1 MASLPTSLEEL
12 RQALERGERCFLGLV
27 LDDIDGIDLDL
38 SGCDLSGSCF
48 REARFGHAHLG
59 GARIEA
65 CSFQQALLWGA
76 DLSDVRAAR
85 SRWHEADLSGSRLQG
100 ADFREA
106 WLHRCCLRGVV
117 AAGSSWQNARMVEA
131 DFRSGL
137 DQLTDLGK
145 ADFRGADLSFALFQG
160 AQLGGANLRDTC
172 LYGANLAEA
181 QLEGSLLSEQQL
193 AELPL
198 GSPKASSKTLP
209 EPHSIQPPGACSGP
223 TSRRH
228 RFGQPDPSPVLTM
241 ASPYDLVVLG
251 AGSGGLAAAKRAA
264 SYGAKVAIVEGDR
277 VGGTC
282 VIRGC
287 VPKKLL
293 VYGSG
298 MGHSLKDAA
307 SYGWEVGP
315 ARCDASVL
323 LANVAAE
330 VDRLDQLHRELLD
343 KAGVTLIRG
352 WGRFRDAHTVEVTQ
366 EWTASGPGAPGDWAG
381 PPSQQQ
387 LVGERVLIAVGGRP
401 KRPALP
407 GAELGWVSDDLFL
420 QRQLPSKV
428 VIVGAG
434 FIACEFACILNGL
447 GVAVTQLVRG
457 DHLLRG
463 FDREAAGAV
472 QEAMQ
477 ADGIEIRFAHSP
489 AAISGEPGDLTVTT
503 QGGEQLDCGAVILAT
518 GRRPF
523 LAGLDLEA
531 AGVAIEGHRIPVS
544 PDQVTNV
551 PHIYAVGDVTDRI
564 NLTPVAVDEGRAF
577 ADTVYGNKPRRV
589 NHQLVASAVFSDPE
603 LASVGLSEEEAIER
617 YGEEAI
623 RIHRARFRPMAQA
636 LPKRGPRVLLKL
648 VVQVESGKVLG
659 CHMVGE
665 HAAEIIQMAAIAI
678 GMGATKADFDRTM
691 ALHPSVA
698 EEFVTMPG

>member
-1 MASLPTSLEEL
+1 
-12 RQALERGERCFLGLV
+12 
-27 LDDIDGIDLDL
+27 
-38 SGCDLSGSCF
+38 
-48 REARFGHAHLG
+48 
-59 GARIEA
+59 
-65 CSFQQALLWGA
+65 
-76 DLSDVRAAR
+76 
-85 SRWHEADLSGSRLQG
+85 
-100 ADFREA
+100 
-106 WLHRCCLRGVV
+106 
-117 AAGSSWQNARMVEA
+117 
-131 DFRSGL
+131 
-137 DQLTDLGK
+137 
-145 ADFRGADLSFALFQG
+145 
-160 AQLGGANLRDTC
+160 
-172 LYGANLAEA
+172 
-181 QLEGSLLSEQQL
+181 
-193 AELPL
+193 
-198 GSPKASSKTLP
+198 
-209 EPHSIQPPGACSGP
+209 
-223 TSRRH
+223 
-228 RFGQPDPSPVLTM
+228 M
-241 ASPYDLVVLG
+241 ASPFDLVVLG

-293 VYGSG
+293 VYGSSFR
-298 MGHSLKDAA
+298 HSLSDAA

-330 VDRLDQLHRELLD
+330 VDRLDQLHRDLLA
-343 KAGVTLIRG
+343 KAGVTLVRG
-352 WGRFRDAHTVEVTQ
+352 WGRFVDAHTVEVTRGLGGGA
-366 EWTASGPGAPGDWAG
+366 EGMAPGGAE
-381 PPSQQQ
+381 PESTSQQ
-387 LVGERVLIAVGGRP
+387 LIGERLLIAVGGRP
-401 KRPALP
+401 KRPAIP

-434 FIACEFACILNGL
+434 FIACEFACILHGL

-463 FDREAAGAV
+463 FDRELSAAV

-477 ADGIEIRFAHSP
+477 AEGIEIRFAHSP

-503 QGGEQLDCGAVILAT
+503 QSGEQLDCGAVILAT

-523 LAGLDLEA
+523 LQGLDLEA
-531 AGVAIEGHRIPVS
+531 AGVAIEGHRIPVT

-564 NLTPVAVDEGRAF
+564 NLTPMAVDEERAF

-589 NHQLVASAVFSDPE
+589 NHKLVASAVFSDPE

-623 RIHRARFRPMAQA
+623 RIHRARFRPMALA

-648 VVQVESGKVLG
+648 VVERSSDKVLG
-659 CHMVGE
+659 CHMVGD

-691 ALHPSVA
+691 ALHPTVA
-698 EEFVTMPG
+698 EEFVTMPA

>member
-1 MASLPTSLEEL
+1 
-12 RQALERGERCFLGLV
+12 
-27 LDDIDGIDLDL
+27 
-38 SGCDLSGSCF
+38 
-48 REARFGHAHLG
+48 
-59 GARIEA
+59 
-65 CSFQQALLWGA
+65 
-76 DLSDVRAAR
+76 
-85 SRWHEADLSGSRLQG
+85 
-100 ADFREA
+100 
-106 WLHRCCLRGVV
+106 
-117 AAGSSWQNARMVEA
+117 
-131 DFRSGL
+131 
-137 DQLTDLGK
+137 
-145 ADFRGADLSFALFQG
+145 
-160 AQLGGANLRDTC
+160 
-172 LYGANLAEA
+172 
-181 QLEGSLLSEQQL
+181 
-193 AELPL
+193 
-198 GSPKASSKTLP
+198 
-209 EPHSIQPPGACSGP
+209 
-223 TSRRH
+223 
-228 RFGQPDPSPVLTM
+228 M
-241 ASPYDLVVLG
+241 ASPFDLVVLG

-298 MGHSLKDAA
+298 FRHSLSDAA

-330 VDRLDQLHRELLD
+330 VDRLDQLHRDLLA

-352 WGRFRDAHTVEVTQ
+352 WGRFLDAHTVEVT
-366 EWTASGPGAPGDWAG
+366 SGAAGAVGADLVWAEPGGT
-381 PPSQQQ
+381 SQQ
-387 LVGERVLIAVGGRP
+387 LVGERILIAVGGRP
-401 KRPALP
+401 KRPAIP

-420 QRQLPSKV
+420 QRQLPSTV

-463 FDREAAGAV
+463 FDRELSAAV

-477 ADGIEIRFAHSP
+477 AEGIEIRFAHSP
-489 AAISGEPGDLTVTT
+489 AAIRGTPGDLTVTT
-503 QGGEQLDCGAVILAT
+503 QSGEQLACGAAILAT

-531 AGVAIEGHRIPVS
+531 AGVAIEGHRIPVT

-603 LASVGLSEEEAIER
+603 LASVGLSEEEAVER

-623 RIHRARFRPMAQA
+623 RIHRAHFRPMALA

-648 VVQVESGKVLG
+648 VVDASSDKVLG
-659 CHMVGE
+659 CHMVGD

-691 ALHPSVA
+691 ALHPTVA
-698 EEFVTMPG
+698 EEFVTMPA